1 MMKIYTKTGD
11 KGMTSLSD
19 GTRLSKADTLINAYG
34 TVDELNSQIGVLMA
48 VASDDFLTEV
58 QRTLFS
64 VGGMLATP
72 CEKWENF
79 RKKSDISAFTR
90 RVEEK
95 IDELSEQLPPF
106 KGFILPQ
113 GNTAIAQAHVC
124 RTVCRRAE
132 RAAVPLLDRNP
143 AYEPALKLLNRL
155 SDYFFVLA
163 RFYHKKMN
171 VDETIW

>member
-1 MMKIYTKTGD
+1 MKIYTKTGD
-11 KGMTSLSD
+11 NGTTSLSD
-19 GTRLSKADTLINAYG
+19 GTRISKADTLISAYG

-48 VASDDFLTEV
+48 VAPDVFLTDV

-64 VGGMLATP
+64 LGGMLATP
-72 CEKWENF
+72 CDKWEDF
-79 RKKSDISAFTR
+79 RKKTDIPAFTKR
-90 RVEEK
+90 IEDK

-113 GNTAIAQAHVC
+113 GNLAIAQAHVC

-132 RAAVPLLDRNP
+132 RATVQLTDRNP
-143 AYEPALKLLNRL
+143 AYEPALILLNRL
-155 SDYFFVLA
+155 SDYFFALA

-171 VDETIW
+171 VDETVW